1 MKKLLQ
7 GRYLTD
13 IELQEVGFQSVGEN
27 VRIHESV
34 LIVGSPLNIS
44 IGSNVKIDAY
54 TIISATGEI
63 IIGSYIHIAEFCF
76 LGGGNGIVMSD
87 FSGISQ
93 GVRIYSGS
101 DDYSGKFMTNPT
113 VPRKYLGGVKGN
125 VTLERHVIIGS
136 GSVILPKILIGEGSS
151 VGALSLVTKN
161 LEPWGVYFGV
171 PVKRLTNRSK
181 KLLELEKEM
190 LEFLKK

>member
-1 MKKLLQ
+1 
-7 GRYLTD
+7 
-13 IELQEVGFQSVGEN
+13 
-27 VRIHESV
+27 
-34 LIVGSPLNIS
+34 
-44 IGSNVKIDAY
+44 
-54 TIISATGEI
+54 
-63 IIGSYIHIAEFCF
+63 
-76 LGGGNGIVMSD
+76 
-87 FSGISQ
+87 
-93 GVRIYSGS
+93 
-101 DDYSGKFMTNPT
+101 MTNPT